1 MRWRRRWGS
10 ATGVDGG
17 RSPPRAPLPNSEPP
31 LGAPQVLRALRCQWL
46 SRLVRDH
53 THSRQALLR
62 PCPLAAAV
70 CRRFAAVA
78 ALRRIGA
85 ARQCR
90 RPSPPSVP
98 RPLGKS
104 LERPPLCADLLE
116 PHVVSLFTS
125 LLGFAVKI
133 PYLPTQAPQHPPLYG
148 PPALIAGCCHVFR
161 SESRIG
167 CAALWRSASRLHFYL
182 FFVFALTE
190 AVRSCVETSVSQ
202 AFLYGGFLI

>member
-1 MRWRRRWGS
+1 MFQRRACVAGGTERRRGN

-17 RSPPRAPLPNSEPP
+17 RSPPQLSPTARAS
-31 LGAPQVLRALRCQWL
+31 APRRESCALRCQWL

-78 ALRRIGA
+78 ALCRIGA

-90 RPSPPSVP
+90 RPSPPSLR
-98 RPLGKS
+98 RPLRKP
-104 LERPPLCADLLE
+104 LERPPLYVDHLE

-125 LLGFAVKI
+125 LLGFDLNVKI
-133 PYLPTQAPQHPPLYG
+133 SYLPTRQRSIPL
-148 PPALIAGCCHVFR
+148 CTDH
-161 SESRIG
+161 
-167 CAALWRSASRLHFYL
+167 LH
-182 FFVFALTE
+182 
-190 AVRSCVETSVSQ
+190 
-202 AFLYGGFLI
+202 